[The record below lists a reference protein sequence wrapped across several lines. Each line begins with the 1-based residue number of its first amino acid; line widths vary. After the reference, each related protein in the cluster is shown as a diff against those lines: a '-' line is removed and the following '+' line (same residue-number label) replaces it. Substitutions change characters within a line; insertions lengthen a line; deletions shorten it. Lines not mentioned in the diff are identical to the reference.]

1 MNFLIVDGLLFAGF
15 AHSDALGRRGVY
27 NEDVLACTVAEQP
40 STHWVY
46 GTTHEEF
53 SL

>member
-27 NEDVLACTVAEQP
+27 NEDVLACTVAE
-40 STHWVY
+40 
-46 GTTHEEF
+46 TTIYPLGVRNH
-53 SL
+53 S